1 MNEKNAKY
9 SDKSEGLKNAFDGT
23 SNFNDFFSWYK
34 EIDDIINEFKA
45 NDSITKE
52 EIEYL
57 LSKTDNKEKIGSLIS
72 QLLEKKN

>member
-1 MNEKNAKY
+1 MPLMAHLI
-9 SDKSEGLKNAFDGT
+9 SMI
-23 SNFNDFFSWYK
+23 FFSWYK

-72 QLLEKKN
+72 QLLEKKK

>member
-1 MNEKNAKY
+1 MPLMAHLI
-9 SDKSEGLKNAFDGT
+9 SMI
-23 SNFNDFFSWYK
+23 FSWYK

-72 QLLEKKN
+72 QLLEKKIITTIMKIENF